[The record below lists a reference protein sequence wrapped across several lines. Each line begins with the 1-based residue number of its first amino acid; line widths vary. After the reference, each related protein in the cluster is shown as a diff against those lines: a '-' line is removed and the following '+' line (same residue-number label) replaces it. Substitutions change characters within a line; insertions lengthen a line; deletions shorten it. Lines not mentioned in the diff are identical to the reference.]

1 MAFKMKGF
9 SPFTK
14 EKHYHQ
20 KKDVNVGG
28 SNIDKYLTRPLKPGE
43 GQPKG
48 GTAPKKKTAQSTK
61 SVQSGPKKKKLKN
74 LDDKFIKTKK
84 SGFLKD
90 KTGKRVTRLSKEE
103 LMKRRK
109 AQR

>member
-48 GTAPKKKTAQSTK
+48 GTAPLGGTSKLFKTFSKVAKNRALMNKKIQKLLE
-61 SVQSGPKKKKLKN
+61 KKGY
-74 LDDKFIKTKK
+74 KFK
-84 SGFLKD
+84 
-90 KTGKRVTRLSKEE
+90 
-103 LMKRRK
+103 
-109 AQR
+109 